1 MKMNRLILIIVAII
15 VTNHYSKA
23 IPAFA
28 RKYNIS
34 CMTCHAPSLPK
45 LKPYGDEF
53 AGDGFK
59 LDDYE
64 APRYYTETGDKK
76 LSLIRD
82 FPIAVRMDGY
92 VQTRI
97 DETGRFDWSAPYLI
111 KLLSGGELSEHFAYY
126 FYFYMDEHG
135 EVAGVE
141 DAYIMYDRLF
151 NTDIDVYFGQFQ
163 VSDPLFK
170 RELRL
175 TFEDYHL
182 YTSKIGLSDM
192 TMKYDRGVMMTYGL
206 PTSTDLVFIVVNGNG
221 LSEANSMK
229 LFDKDK
235 FKSYLARISQDLG
248 EHVRL
253 GVVGYLGKE
262 NMENNNGLEVTNKTF
277 YYGPDATIKISDKFE
292 CNLQYLLRND
302 DEVFPYSHSDNTL
315 RDINTEGALGEIIYS
330 PKGDKSDWYIVGLYN
345 YVASDY
351 NPADYQSATLHFGYL
366 FRRNIR
372 FGLEYT
378 GVFTDTDNPVSR
390 VSLGFTSAF

>member
-1 MKMNRLILIIVAII
+1 MLKM
-15 VTNHYSKA
+15 
-23 IPAFA
+23 P
-28 RKYNIS
+28 IS
-34 CMTCHAPSLPK
+34 CMT
-45 LKPYGDEF
+45 
-53 AGDGFK
+53 GFLIQILMYI
-59 LDDYE
+59 LDNS
-64 APRYYTETGDKK
+64 RF
-76 LSLIRD
+76 LI
-82 FPIAVRMDGY
+82 
-92 VQTRI
+92 
-97 DETGRFDWSAPYLI
+97 
-111 KLLSGGELSEHFAYY
+111 
-126 FYFYMDEHG
+126 
-135 EVAGVE
+135 
-141 DAYIMYDRLF
+141 
-151 NTDIDVYFGQFQ
+151 
-163 VSDPLFK
+163 PLFK

-277 YYGPDATIKISDKFE
+277 YYGPDATIKISDTFE